1 MALNHKLIMVA
12 CAVAAAAASAAA
24 ASPATE
30 RRAEAMEAA
39 RDAIE
44 AAVDAAA
51 AVEAPMR
58 FNPDADAEA
67 DVNAAIAAAQTSG
80 RHVMIVLGGDW
91 CHDSMAI
98 ADLFAQDRFQTMLN
112 ARYEIAWVH
121 VPFDPT
127 ARSIA
132 VAHRFGLGDIVG
144 TPTVLILTP
153 AGQPI
158 NLDDAPTWRNAASRK
173 PEAIYRHF
181 ARAVAPVAPPAA
193 QE

>member
-1 MALNHKLIMVA
+1 MALNHKLIWVA
-12 CAVAAAAASAAA
+12 CAATVAAATGAA
-24 ASPATE
+24 ASPTTE
-30 RRAEAMEAA
+30 RGSEAMEAA
-39 RDAIE
+39 YAAME
-44 AAVDAAA
+44 AAADEAE
-51 AVEAPMR
+51 EAPMR

-67 DVNAAIAAAQTSG
+67 DVNAALAAAQNSG
-80 RHVMIVLGGDW
+80 RHVMIILGGDW

>member
-1 MALNHKLIMVA
+1 MNHKLIMVA

-30 RRAEAMEAA
+30 RGSEAMEAA
-39 RDAIE
+39 RAAME
-44 AAVDAAA
+44 AAG
-51 AVEAPMR
+51 EAMAERPMR

-67 DVNAAIAAAQTSG
+67 EVNAALAAAQTSG